1 MLYFLASYST
11 ELGFLKSIYLRD
23 FISFSLSF
31 LLVLFL
37 GKPFIHY
44 LQKKKFGET
53 IRQEGPAS
61 HMSKKGT
68 PTMGGVLIIFSLL
81 LTTLLVADISNAF
94 IGLLMISTLI
104 FAGIGFIDDYKKF
117 TVNKKG

>member
-1 MLYFLASYST
+1 MLYFLATYYT
-11 ELGFLKSIYLRD
+11 GCEFLKSIYLRD

-31 LLVLFL
+31 LLVFFF
-37 GKPFIHY
+37 GRPFIHY

-68 PTMGGVLIIFSLL
+68 PTMGSADYFFSSAKYFLGGGYEEFFYSTSGL
-81 LTTLLVADISNAF
+81 FDFDICRNRF
-94 IGLLMISTLI
+94 
-104 FAGIGFIDDYKKF
+104 Y
-117 TVNKKG
+117 